1 MPPSVFDIYMEP
13 AKKDGETRENRWD
26 GLRLAVFCIGIA
38 DYARSTAAPL
48 GNTLK
53 DAERIY
59 HEINMLPGCRAA
71 LLRNP
76 KSKEE
81 IYKRMRYDFLD
92 YLARKPPE
100 VVLIYHAGHGMQVHN
115 DVYLIPASAACSDEH
130 DLKQTCLSHLHVFE
144 WLRQFVDTP
153 AKSLYKKVHF
163 MQILDIC
170 RDRVTQDTSVLD
182 PDASAAPELWS
193 ICFST
198 SRGSVAADGD
208 SNSHSPMAQALLDP
222 AEGIFAPGVCLRQ
235 GIENACEHIR
245 QTISQR
251 PLMCGLE
258 KLPHNFC
265 LNSLAMDN
273 NGLLAGSTG
282 FKRGTR
288 PHDLDLLEPEMF
300 QGTPL
305 KKRIQKH
312 NQDRKVDTPLSKS
325 FSILLKGVIKM
336 SCNVELQQE
345 QLQALADTLKTYDGN
360 ITSTKSEEMRE
371 IVDIVIAGS
380 LDNSNTVSSSNPK
393 VHKQNDKDRC
403 SPCVGAAR
411 SKRRQGS
418 GQATARPEGA
428 SHNYSPTRTRVV
440 LEAIVADSRAQR
452 AMPMSSKEAETSRQV
467 DSKVSNTTGGDDG
480 GELKMF
486 SRVGESKD
494 EGPDANGVTQE
505 EKRIVMMS
513 EIIPL
518 VLQHISDC
526 RMAEEEETY
535 GVASVSRSKIELLVS
550 FAKEPNKRDDIL

>member
-1 MPPSVFDIYMEP
+1 MPPSVSDIFLEP
-13 AKKDGETRENRWD
+13 VKKDGESWETRWD

-38 DYARSTAAPL
+38 DYATATAAPL

-59 HEINMLPGCRAA
+59 KEINTLPGCRAV
-71 LLRNP
+71 LLGNP
-76 KSKEE
+76 KSKDA
-81 IYKRMRYDFLD
+81 IYKRMRYEFLD

-100 VVLIYHAGHGMQVHN
+100 VVLIYQAGHGMQVHN
-115 DVYLIPASAACSDEH
+115 DVYLIPASAACSDAH
-130 DLKQTCLSHLHVFE
+130 ALKQTCLSHLDVFE
-144 WLRQFVDTP
+144 WLWQFVDTP
-153 AKSLYKKVHF
+153 AKDLRTKVHF

-170 RDRVTQDTSVLD
+170 RDRVAQDTSVLD

-198 SRGSVAADGD
+198 SHGSVAADGD

-222 AEGIFAPGVCLRQ
+222 AEGIFAPGVSLRQ
-235 GIENACEHIR
+235 GIENACQHIR

-258 KLPHNFC
+258 NLPHNFC
-265 LNSLAMDN
+265 LNSLVMDN

-288 PHDLDLLEPEMF
+288 PHDLDLSEPEMF

-305 KKRIQKH
+305 KMRIQKH
-312 NQDRKVDTPLSKS
+312 NQDRKIDAPLGKS
-325 FSILLKGVIKM
+325 FSIVLKGVIKTC
-336 SCNVELQQE
+336 CNVELNSVQI
-345 QLQALADTLKTYDGN
+345 QALADTLKTYDKN
-360 ITSTKSEEMRE
+360 IVSTKSKEMRE

-380 LDNSNTVSSSNPK
+380 LDNSN
-393 VHKQNDKDRC
+393 DKDRC

-411 SKRRQGS
+411 SNR
-418 GQATARPEGA
+418 
-428 SHNYSPTRTRVV
+428 RTRVI
-440 LEAIVADSRAQR
+440 LEAIVAGSRAQH
-452 AMPMSSKEAETSRQV
+452 AMSMSSKKAETSRQV
-467 DSKVSNTTGGDDG
+467 DSKVSNTNGGDDG

-505 EKRIVMMS
+505 EKRDVILSM
-513 EIIPL
+513 IIPL
-518 VLQHISDC
+518 FLEHISDC
-526 RMAEEEETY
+526 RMAEEEE
-535 GVASVSRSKIELLVS
+535 I
-550 FAKEPNKRDDIL
+550 

>member
-1 MPPSVFDIYMEP
+1 MPPSVFDICLEP
-13 AKKDGETRENRWD
+13 AKKDGETWETRWD

-59 HEINMLPGCRAA
+59 QEINTLPGCRAV

-76 KSKEE
+76 QSKEA
-81 IYKRMRYDFLD
+81 IYKRMRYEFLD
-92 YLARKPPE
+92 YLARKPPQ
-100 VVLIYHAGHGMQVHN
+100 VVLIYQAGHGMQVHN

-170 RDRVTQDTSVLD
+170 RDRVAQDTSVLD

-222 AEGIFAPGVCLRQ
+222 AEGIFAPGVSLRQ

-258 KLPHNFC
+258 KLPHDFC

-288 PHDLDLLEPEMF
+288 PRDLDLFMTSDQSPHKM
-300 QGTPL
+300 
-305 KKRIQKH
+305 RISRY

-336 SCNVELQQE
+336 CCNVELQQE

-360 ITSTKSEEMRE
+360 IMSTKSKEMRE

-380 LDNSNTVSSSNPK
+380 LDNS
-393 VHKQNDKDRC
+393 NDKDRC

-428 SHNYSPTRTRVV
+428 PHNYPPTRTRVV
-440 LEAIVADSRAQR
+440 LEAIVADSRVQQ
-452 AMPMSSKEAETSRQV
+452 AMSMSSKEAETSRQV
-467 DSKVSNTTGGDDG
+467 DSKVSKINGGDDG
-480 GELKMF
+480 GELKIF

-494 EGPDANGVTQE
+494 EVPDANGVTQE

-518 VLQHISDC
+518 VLQQISDCRMAEEEETYRIVMMSEIIPLVLQQISDC

-535 GVASVSRSKIELLVS
+535 GVALVSSSKIEL
-550 FAKEPNKRDDIL
+550 